1 MVSSRK
7 LSSDEVE
14 ALIDGLQDQPQTS
27 STGPTA
33 VSEENVRPFDFGSDD
48 LSLLGDYYALRMLN
62 ERFARAARSVFL
74 PMLRIQPR
82 ISSFPPEVKTFDEYT
97 SGIESFMSLTTNRVE
112 ELRGNL
118 LIVVDPNFISLLTN
132 SYYGGHITKVENTKT
147 EFTATEERVIEI
159 ISNGLSRGLEVCWRD
174 LMSITLNVHS
184 RETNPQFASFVDS
197 SDLVIICS
205 FVVQLPNVDAATFDV
220 IYPLQTLK
228 PIASQLRSR
237 VQTETEENI
246 SWRDRLELA
255 VLQVPLKV
263 TARLSQPTVSVR
275 KLIHLQE
282 GDVFPIQVGEGVEVR
297 VEDAPIFLGEM
308 GEVGGNSAINIKER
322 IKKI

>member
-1 MVSSRK
+1 MSSRK

-14 ALIDGLQDQPQTS
+14 ALIDGLQDQPATAGVGS
-27 STGPTA
+27 S
-33 VSEENVRPFDFGSDD
+33 VSEDNVRPFDFGSDD

-74 PMLRIQPR
+74 PMIRIQPR

-97 SGIESFMSLTTNRVE
+97 SGIEAFMSLTTNRVD

-118 LIVVDPNFISLLTN
+118 LIVIDPNFVSLLTN
-132 SYYGGHITKVENTKT
+132 SYYGGNITKVENTRT

-159 ISNGLSRGLEVCWRD
+159 ISNGLSRGLEVCWKD
-174 LMSITLNVHS
+174 LIPITLNVHS

-205 FVVQLPNVDAATFDV
+205 FVVQLPNVDAATFDI

-237 VQTETEENI
+237 VQTESGPDDI

-255 VLQVPLKV
+255 VLEVPLKL
-263 TARLSQPTVSVR
+263 TARLCQLPVSVK

-282 GDVFPIQVGEGVEVR
+282 NDVFPIQVGDGVEVR
-297 VEDAPIFLGEM
+297 VEDKPIFLGEI

-322 IKKI
+322 LKA